1 MSKTDPDRTR
11 VELPRGLQ
19 PDDAVLMYTTTPD
32 NLLAKRVAH
41 VLVEEGL
48 AACVNLGAESLS
60 MYMWQ
65 GTLEG
70 ESEVTLTI
78 KTRAA
83 RAQDVANRLG
93 ALHPYDVPEILVVG
107 PVGGSRAYLQ
117 WLADHTQGDAS
128 GKDAARTGSDGSP
141 D

>member
-1 MSKTDPDRTR
+1 MTNANTDRTQLD
-11 VELPRGLQ
+11 VSFDAQ
-19 PDDAVLMYTTTPD
+19 ADHAVLMLSTAPD
-32 NLLAKRVAH
+32 TLLAKRIAH

-65 GTLEG
+65 GVLEG
-70 ESEVTLTI
+70 STEVALTI
-78 KTRAA
+78 KTRAS

-93 ALHPYDVPEILVVG
+93 QLHPYDVPEILVLG

-117 WLADHTQGDAS
+117 WLSDHTRGITDNI
-128 GKDAARTGSDGSP
+128 D
-141 D
+141 